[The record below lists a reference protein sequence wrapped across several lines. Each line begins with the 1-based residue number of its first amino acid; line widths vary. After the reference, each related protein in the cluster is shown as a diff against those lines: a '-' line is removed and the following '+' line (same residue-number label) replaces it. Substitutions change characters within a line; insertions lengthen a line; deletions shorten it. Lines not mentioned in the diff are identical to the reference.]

1 MKPPWPSQQRDKL
14 SWDQHKPCPNS
25 QAGWSWRAPLEITC
39 PDPCLEQG
47 QPLQVSEDWVH
58 RRWTPK
64 PVHSKGKDYIASM
77 GNLLQRSITLALK
90 RFIFLSTWNS
100 MHSNF
105 CRLLPILSLGTTDE
119 SLALFF
125 SYLHHDPW
133 RLGVSVCTAQKAAI
147 MGSGNKER
155 LNYLVTKV
163 GKDEHGA
170 PTQGRCLLQVGTWRK
185 YSLNHESARKAYNKR
200 HITYKRRRWVTAV
213 THSVNLPTIYL
224 EILFQWK
231 DLKTFV
237 PPSAELYFYVPTAPS
252 TPVLID
258 TLYSEPRHEHLH
270 LIIASNV
277 LSTHHCKTVTLWY
290 SGTGTEQF
298 EREYSIET

>member
-1 MKPPWPSQQRDKL
+1 MKFHAFQ
-14 SWDQHKPCPNS
+14 
-25 QAGWSWRAPLEITC
+25 
-39 PDPCLEQG
+39 
-47 QPLQVSEDWVH
+47 
-58 RRWTPK
+58 
-64 PVHSKGKDYIASM
+64 
-77 GNLLQRSITLALK
+77 
-90 RFIFLSTWNS
+90 FLSVTSYPVTGHYWWKS
-100 MHSNF
+100 D
-105 CRLLPILSLGTTDE
+105 C
-119 SLALFF
+119 FF
-125 SYLHHDPW
+125 SYLHQDPW

-170 PTQGRCLLQVGTWRK
+170 PTQGRCLLRVGTWRK

-277 LSTHHCKTVTLWY
+277 LSTHRCKTVTLWY

-298 EREYSIET
+298 EREYSTET